1 MRIAMVGARFA
12 GLDGVSLEA
21 AKIGAALELAGH
33 QLCWFAG
40 DLGPEFTPGIA
51 FAPASFDDAANV
63 ELQRLAFAG
72 DDPDAVLARVAET
85 TALIREAFENFL
97 DLYDVDAVI
106 VQNAWSIPMQL
117 PLAVAISDVVKERG
131 TPTVGHHHDF
141 TWERPRFDGC
151 VVPEILDEYF
161 PPSGEHIAHVVI
173 NSIAADELGSRR
185 GLPSVV
191 MPNVMDFES
200 GKPTHDGGERFRELA
215 GLDESDVVLLQP
227 TRVVRRK
234 GIELT
239 IDLASRMPGNPKV
252 IVTHPDDLDTEYWD
266 ELVALASDLGVDL
279 RLVDVGRDRHA
290 LASAYAAANLV
301 CFPSLYEGYGNAL
314 VEAVYYRSPVMVNRY
329 SVFVSDIEPL
339 GLDVVELDGIV
350 TDEIVA
356 TAINVVQGGRSIDAS
371 VDKNFEIGLANLSY
385 AKAVELMEAS
395 FSQVM

>member
-161 PPSGEHIAHVVI
+161 PPSGEHIAHIVI
-173 NSIAADELGSRR
+173 NSIAADELKSRR
-185 GLPSVV
+185 GLPSIV

-200 GKPTHDGGERFRELA
+200 GKPTHDGGERFRGLVGLA
-215 GLDESDVVLLQP
+215 ESDIVLLQP

-239 IDLASRMPGNPKV
+239 IVLASRLPGDPKV
-252 IVTHPDDLDTEYWD
+252 VVTHPDDCDAEYWD
-266 ELVALASDLGVDL
+266 ELLALASDLGVDL

-290 LASAYAAANLV
+290 LASAYGAADLV

-314 VEAVYYRSPVMVNRY
+314 VEAVYYGSPVMVNRY
-329 SVFVSDIEPL
+329 PVFESDIAPL
-339 GLDVVELDGIV
+339 GLDFVELDGVV
-350 TDEIVA
+350 TDETVA
-356 TAINVVQGGRSIDAS
+356 AAADVVQGGSSFDAS
-371 VDKNFEIGLANLSY
+371 LDKNFEIGLANLSY
-385 AKAVELMEAS
+385 RRAIEVMEAS
-395 FSQVM
+395 FGQVM